1 MSKKDRHRANAQP
14 RQQPQPPRG
23 ITMDAFQNVLAR
35 MGYGTPNF
43 IESTSYPM
51 TRLTKDYSLMDSL
64 YRSHWVIRRI
74 IDVIPEDMCKNW
86 YTISSQMRPEFM
98 DRLTKLERQTSVKA
112 KILEGLKWGRLYGG
126 AAAVLMIDGH
136 EGALDQPL
144 DYDTI
149 MLGAFKGL
157 LVLDRWSGIYPETQL
172 VTDPSDPEFGLPD
185 MYQITSESIQGTIRV
200 HHSRLLRFIG
210 RELPLREKQ
219 AETYW
224 GASEIEHTF
233 DELKKRDNTSW
244 NIAQLVFLANL
255 RVLKMD
261 DLGQVL
267 SMGNEKAQKD
277 LYNVV
282 QAQNWLMNNFGM
294 YLLDNKDDFDTKQYS
309 FSGLSEIYE
318 GFMMDVAGAAEIP
331 VTKLFGRSPAG
342 LNATGE
348 SDMQNYYDTIEE
360 KQEAY
365 LRPVLAKLLPV
376 MCVSEFGGVPDDI
389 DIKFN
394 PVRRPSDKE
403 KSDLAGSTTSAVIEA
418 FNAGLVSHKTSLREL
433 RQMSDITGL
442 WSNITDEEIAQASEV
457 AEPQGDMPPSLSEL
471 NPLNFNQ
478 PSVDSRF
485 TADGEF
491 KEEDHPRAPDGK
503 FGSKGG
509 SESKSEE
516 ELSVEE
522 NNSNG
527 PHIFKKGF
535 NKHNLQVHHER
546 HRNEYPELSPKQY
559 QRRALDLVQKPVG
572 GDIMGYKN
580 DKGQVIRYDKK
591 TNDFVKGH
599 PDKGIATMFKPD
611 QGIEYFNRQKEK
623 NK

>member
-51 TRLTKDYSLMDSL
+51 TRLTKDYSLMNSL
-64 YRSHWVIRRI
+64 YRSHWVVRRI

-86 YTISSQMRPEFM
+86 YSISSQMRPEFM

-126 AAAVLMIDGH
+126 AAAILMIDGH

-210 RELPLREKQ
+210 RELPFWEKQ

-261 DLGQVL
+261 DLGQAL
-267 SMGNEKAQKD
+267 SLGNEKAQKD

-376 MCVSEFGGVPDDI
+376 MCVSEFGGIPDDI

-418 FNAGLVSHKTSLREL
+418 FNAGIVSHKTSLREL
-433 RQMSDITGL
+433 RLMSDITGL
-442 WSNITDEEIAQASEV
+442 WSNITDEEIERASDE
-457 AEPQGDMPPSLSEL
+457 AEPGGDMPPDLMGPGP
-471 NPLNFNQ
+471 NPFYK
-478 PSVDSRF
+478 PSVDDTDSKRTF
-485 TADGEF
+485 DAKAYSDNFAVQAISDLHKKLGYDSENPPCLVANA
-491 KEEDHPRAPDGK
+491 EGDYGK
-503 FGSKGG
+503 VWAQIWSTGMDWNCYYYMLS
-509 SESKSEE
+509 SEE
-516 ELSVEE
+516 NKPHLIAIWQEE
-522 NNSNG
+522 
-527 PHIFKKGF
+527 I
-535 NKHNLQVHHER
+535 NKPILQVKSDDIPKQLHGKK
-546 HRNEYPELSPKQY
+546 EYP
-559 QRRALDLVQKPVG
+559 
-572 GDIMGYKN
+572 KN
-580 DKGQVIRYDKK
+580 LWQQTVNKWVSKRD
-591 TNDFVKGH
+591 
-599 PDKGIATMFKPD
+599 
-611 QGIEYFNRQKEK
+611 K
-623 NK
+623 NKR